1 MSVHTTIRRVTP
13 NDHEVSPGPVP
24 STVGWRQGATRRMLA
39 RLACVLEL
47 RAPAY
52 TAGDPSP
59 AAPASTCFRTHTAK
73 VGFSVPRMA
82 LPLYHAD
89 LP

>member
-1 MSVHTTIRRVTP
+1 MSVHTTIRLLTP

-59 AAPASTCFRTHTAK
+59 CCPGEYLLPDPYSEGRLFCPEDGTAYDA
-73 VGFSVPRMA
+73 A
-82 LPLYHAD
+82 LP
-89 LP
+89 